1 MFKLFHKM
9 QAEKVFF
16 SLLILSTLLPTFG
29 AIDNNSIRWLF
40 ISLISA
46 SYILRLL
53 INKEKVHYNSI
64 LNTILFIVTLYI
76 GFSVLNADNINEG
89 IISSYKILITIS
101 VFFLSIIAFKKIES
115 PVLFLAQLLSFFLL
129 LESLYLIIDY
139 NISRS
144 FIKGIAQNPNIS
156 SSSILF
162 KLIFFLYLKNNF
174 DYSKFKFLI
183 WIIEII
189 AIISIIILQS
199 RLGLLSIIF
208 IYFSIFMTQRLIR
221 KKTIFSFLIIL
232 TSFIYFS
239 NTTNSNILSY
249 NFSEDESSIQRIEFY
264 NTAIDLIKQKPLF
277 GFGLGSWKY
286 ESLSYSSLKNEKILV
301 PYYTHNDFLQTFVEM
316 GILGFIIY
324 LSFFIK
330 IGFEIFK
337 KFKLDSFYFYS
348 GIILVVF
355 FGNTM
360 LNFPVHRSQEIIP
373 FMIFSALILS
383 ISNIKLVWNKK
394 NPLFIYFLLILLIP
408 SSAIAY
414 QEHKSLIIQGQLL
427 SDYEKGYYSIKRNT
441 LDKINFKLPNLSA
454 NTVPISSYL
463 SRYYFELG
471 DKGKAQELLEY
482 SVLANKNDLLTKE
495 LMLRNYIFLN
505 RDEEAFKIAKELIFL
520 YPNNETYGNFY
531 FLYTSKLKK
540 YDELYMNPI
549 IYFSN
554 NLKIHLSFY
563 STLREDEKF
572 NNNSVS
578 RLVRYS
584 ESIFPNKKF

>member
-1 MFKLFHKM
+1 MFKLFYKIP
-9 QAEKVFF
+9 AEKIFF
-16 SLLILSTLLPTFG
+16 SLLILSTLLPTFR

-40 ISLISA
+40 ISFISA
-46 SYILRLL
+46 LYILRLL
-53 INKEKVHYNSI
+53 LNKEKVHYNSI
-64 LNTILFIVTLYI
+64 LNTILFIVILYI
-76 GFSVLNADNINEG
+76 GFSILNADNINEG
-89 IISSYKILITIS
+89 IISAYKILITIS

-115 PVLFLAQLLSFFLL
+115 PVLFLAQLLSFYLL

-144 FIKGIAQNPNIS
+144 LIKGIAQNPNIS
-156 SSSILF
+156 SSSIVF

-174 DYSKFKFLI
+174 KNLKFKFLI

-199 RLGLLSIIF
+199 RLGLLSLIF
-208 IYFSIFMTQRLIR
+208 IYFSIFVFQRTIR
-221 KKTIFSFLIIL
+221 KKIILSFLIIL

-239 NTTNSNILSY
+239 NTSNSNILSY

-277 GFGLGSWKY
+277 GFGHGSWKY
-286 ESLSYSSLKNEKILV
+286 ESLSYSSLKNERILV
-301 PYYTHNDFLQTFVEM
+301 SYYTHNDFLQIFVEM

-330 IGFEIFK
+330 IGIEIFK

-348 GIILVVF
+348 GIVLVVF

-360 LNFPVHRSQEIIP
+360 LNFPIHRSQEIIP

-383 ISNIKLVWNKK
+383 ISNIKLLRNKK

-454 NTVPISSYL
+454 NTAPISSYL

-471 DKGKAQELLEY
+471 DKDKAQELLEY

-531 FLYTSKLKK
+531 FLYISKLKK

-554 NLKIHLSFY
+554 NLKIHLSFH
-563 STLREDEKF
+563 STLREEETF
-572 NNNSVS
+572 NNNNVS
-578 RLVRYS
+578 KLARYS

>member
-1 MFKLFHKM
+1 MFKLFYKM
-9 QAEKVFF
+9 QAEKIFF
-16 SLLILSTLLPTFG
+16 SLIILSTLLPTFG

-46 SYILRLL
+46 SYIIRLL
-53 INKEKVHYNSI
+53 LNKEKVHFNSI

-76 GFSVLNADNINEG
+76 GFSILNADNINEG
-89 IISSYKILITIS
+89 IISAYKILIIIS

-221 KKTIFSFLIIL
+221 KKIIFSFLIIL

-286 ESLSYSSLKNEKILV
+286 ESLSYSSLKNETILV

-348 GIILVVF
+348 GIVLVVF

-373 FMIFSALILS
+373 FMIFSALIFS
-383 ISNIKLVWNKK
+383 ISNIKLVRNKK
-394 NPLFIYFLLILLIP
+394 NPLFIYFLMILLIP

-441 LDKINFKLPNLSA
+441 LDNINFKLPNLSA
-454 NTVPISSYL
+454 NTAPISSYL

-531 FLYTSKLKK
+531 FLYISKLKK

-563 STLREDEKF
+563 STLREEETF

>member
-1 MFKLFHKM
+1 MFKLFYKI
-9 QAEKVFF
+9 QAEKIFF
-16 SLLILSTLLPTFG
+16 SMLILSTLLPTFG

-40 ISLISA
+40 ISLVSS

-53 INKEKVHYNSI
+53 LNKEKVHYNSI
-64 LNTILFIVTLYI
+64 INTILFIVILYI
-76 GFSVLNADNINEG
+76 GFSILNADNINEG
-89 IISSYKILITIS
+89 IISAYKILITIS

-129 LESLYLIIDY
+129 IESLYLIIDY

-183 WIIEII
+183 WIIEIT

-199 RLGLLSIIF
+199 RLGLFSLIF

-221 KKTIFSFLIIL
+221 KKIIFSFLIIL

-286 ESLSYSSLKNEKILV
+286 ESLSYSSLKNETILV

-324 LSFFIK
+324 LSFFFK

-394 NPLFIYFLLILLIP
+394 NPFFIYFLLILLIP

-454 NTVPISSYL
+454 NTAPISSYL

-471 DKGKAQELLEY
+471 DKDKAQELLEY

-505 RDEEAFKIAKELIFL
+505 RDEEAFEIAKELIFL

-531 FLYTSKLKK
+531 FLYISKLKK

-563 STLREDEKF
+563 STLREEEKF
-572 NNNSVS
+572 NKNSFNK
-578 RLVRYS
+578 LVRYS
-584 ESIFPNKKF
+584 ESVFPNKKF

>member
-1 MFKLFHKM
+1 MFKLFYKM
-9 QAEKVFF
+9 QAEKIFF
-16 SLLILSTLLPTFG
+16 SLVIISTLLPTFG

-46 SYILRLL
+46 SYIIRLL
-53 INKEKVHYNSI
+53 LNKEKVHYNSM

-76 GFSVLNADNINEG
+76 GFSILNADNINEG
-89 IISSYKILITIS
+89 IISAYKILITIS

-129 LESLYLIIDY
+129 IESLYLIIDY

-183 WIIEII
+183 WIIEIT

-199 RLGLLSIIF
+199 RLGLFSLIF
-208 IYFSIFMTQRLIR
+208 IYFSIFMTQRLVR
-221 KKTIFSFLIIL
+221 KKIIFSFLIIL

-286 ESLSYSSLKNEKILV
+286 ESLSYNSLKNETILV

-324 LSFFIK
+324 LSFFFK

-394 NPLFIYFLLILLIP
+394 NPFFIYFLLILLIP

-454 NTVPISSYL
+454 NTAPISSYL

-471 DKGKAQELLEY
+471 DKDKAQELLEY

-505 RDEEAFKIAKELIFL
+505 RDEEAFEIAKELIFL

-531 FLYTSKLKK
+531 FLYISKLKK

-563 STLREDEKF
+563 STLREEEKF
-572 NNNSVS
+572 NKNSFNK
-578 RLVRYS
+578 LVRYS
-584 ESIFPNKKF
+584 ESVFPNKKF

>member
-1 MFKLFHKM
+1 MFKLFYKI
-9 QAEKVFF
+9 QAEKIFF
-16 SLLILSTLLPTFG
+16 SLVILSTLLPTFG

-76 GFSVLNADNINEG
+76 GFSILNADNINEG
-89 IISSYKILITIS
+89 IISAYKILITIS

-129 LESLYLIIDY
+129 LESLYVIIDY
-139 NISRS
+139 NFSRS

-208 IYFSIFMTQRLIR
+208 IYFSIFLTQRLIR

-348 GIILVVF
+348 GIVLVVF

-383 ISNIKLVWNKK
+383 NSNIKLLWNKK
-394 NPLFIYFLLILLIP
+394 KPLFIYFLLILLIP

-454 NTVPISSYL
+454 NTAPISSYL

-505 RDEEAFKIAKELIFL
+505 RDEEAFEIAKELIFL
-520 YPNNETYGNFY
+520 YPDNETYGNFY
-531 FLYTSKLKK
+531 FLYISKLKK

-563 STLREDEKF
+563 STLREEETF
-572 NNNSVS
+572 NKNSFNK
-578 RLVRYS
+578 LLKYS

>member
-1 MFKLFHKM
+1 MFKLFYKM

-40 ISLISA
+40 ISLVSS

-53 INKEKVHYNSI
+53 LNKEKVHYNSI

-76 GFSVLNADNINEG
+76 GFSILNADNINEG
-89 IISSYKILITIS
+89 IISAYKILITIS

-129 LESLYLIIDY
+129 IESLYLIIDY

-183 WIIEII
+183 WIIEIT

-199 RLGLLSIIF
+199 RLGLFSLIF

-221 KKTIFSFLIIL
+221 KKIIFSFLIIL

-286 ESLSYSSLKNEKILV
+286 ESLSYSSLKNETILV

-348 GIILVVF
+348 GIVLVVF

-394 NPLFIYFLLILLIP
+394 NPFFIYFLLILLIP

-454 NTVPISSYL
+454 NTAPISSYL

-471 DKGKAQELLEY
+471 DKDKAQELLEY

-505 RDEEAFKIAKELIFL
+505 RDEEAFEIAKELIFL

-531 FLYTSKLKK
+531 FLYISKLKK
-540 YDELYMNPI
+540 YDELYINPI

-563 STLREDEKF
+563 STLREEEKF
-572 NNNSVS
+572 NKNSFNK
-578 RLVRYS
+578 LVRYS
-584 ESIFPNKKF
+584 ESVFPNKKF

>member
-1 MFKLFHKM
+1 MFKLFYKM
-9 QAEKVFF
+9 QSEKVFF

-76 GFSVLNADNINEG
+76 GFSILNADNINEG
-89 IISSYKILITIS
+89 IISAYKILITIS

-286 ESLSYSSLKNEKILV
+286 ESLSYSTLKNETILV

-348 GIILVVF
+348 GIALVVF

-373 FMIFSALILS
+373 FIIFSALILS
-383 ISNIKLVWNKK
+383 NSNIKLLWNKK
-394 NPLFIYFLLILLIP
+394 KPLFIYFLLILLIP

-454 NTVPISSYL
+454 NTAPISSYL

-531 FLYTSKLKK
+531 FLYISKLKK

-554 NLKIHLSFY
+554 NLKYIYHFIQL
-563 STLREDEKF
+563 
-572 NNNSVS
+572 
-578 RLVRYS
+578 
-584 ESIFPNKKF
+584 

>member
-1 MFKLFHKM
+1 MFKLFYKI
-9 QAEKVFF
+9 QAEKIFF
-16 SLLILSTLLPTFG
+16 SLVILSTLLPTFG

-76 GFSVLNADNINEG
+76 GFSILNADNINEG
-89 IISSYKILITIS
+89 IISAYKILITIN

-162 KLIFFLYLKNNF
+162 KLIFFLYLKNNC

-183 WIIEII
+183 WIIEIT

-199 RLGLLSIIF
+199 RLGLLSVIF

-286 ESLSYSSLKNEKILV
+286 ESLSYSSLKNETILV

-348 GIILVVF
+348 GIALVVF

-454 NTVPISSYL
+454 NTAPISSYL

-471 DKGKAQELLEY
+471 DKDKAQELLEY
-482 SVLANKNDLLTKE
+482 SILANKNDLLTKE

-505 RDEEAFKIAKELIFL
+505 RDEEAFEIAKELIFL
-520 YPNNETYGNFY
+520 YPNNETFGNFY
-531 FLYTSKLKK
+531 FLYISKLKK

-563 STLREDEKF
+563 STLREEGAF
-572 NNNSVS
+572 NKNSFNK
-578 RLVRYS
+578 LVRYS

>member
-1 MFKLFHKM
+1 MFKLFYKM
-9 QAEKVFF
+9 QAEKIFF
-16 SLLILSTLLPTFG
+16 SLVIISTLLPTFG

-373 FMIFSALILS
+373 FIIFSALILS
-383 ISNIKLVWNKK
+383 NSNIKLLWNKK
-394 NPLFIYFLLILLIP
+394 KPLFIYFLLILLIP

-427 SDYEKGYYSIKRNT
+427 SDYEKGYYSIKRST

-454 NTVPISSYL
+454 NTAPISSYL

-531 FLYTSKLKK
+531 FLYISKLKK

-563 STLREDEKF
+563 STLREEETF

-578 RLVRYS
+578 SLVRYS

>member
-1 MFKLFHKM
+1 MFKLFYKM
-9 QAEKVFF
+9 QVEKIFF
-16 SLLILSTLLPTFG
+16 SLIILSTLLPTFG

-76 GFSVLNADNINEG
+76 GFSILNADNINEG
-89 IISSYKILITIS
+89 IISAYKILITIS

-199 RLGLLSIIF
+199 RLGLFSLIF

-348 GIILVVF
+348 GIVLVVF

-373 FMIFSALILS
+373 FIIFSALILS
-383 ISNIKLVWNKK
+383 NSNIKLLWNKK
-394 NPLFIYFLLILLIP
+394 KPLFIYFLLILLIP

-454 NTVPISSYL
+454 NTAPISSYL

-471 DKGKAQELLEY
+471 DKDKAQELLEY

-505 RDEEAFKIAKELIFL
+505 RDEEAFEIAKELIFL

-531 FLYTSKLKK
+531 FLYISKLKK

-563 STLREDEKF
+563 STLREEETF

>member
-1 MFKLFHKM
+1 MFKLFYKI
-9 QAEKVFF
+9 QAERIFF
-16 SLLILSTLLPTFG
+16 SLIILSTLLPTFG

-53 INKEKVHYNSI
+53 LNKEKVHYNSI
-64 LNTILFIVTLYI
+64 LNTILFIVILYI
-76 GFSVLNADNINEG
+76 GFSILNADNINEG
-89 IISSYKILITIS
+89 IISAYKILITIS

-115 PVLFLAQLLSFFLL
+115 PLLFLAQLLSFFLL

-156 SSSILF
+156 SSSIVF

-174 DYSKFKFLI
+174 KNLKFKFLI
-183 WIIEII
+183 WLIEIV

-199 RLGLLSIIF
+199 RLGLLSLIF
-208 IYFSIFMTQRLIR
+208 IYFSIFVFQRTIR
-221 KKTIFSFLIIL
+221 KKIILSFLIIL

-249 NFSEDESSIQRIEFY
+249 NFSEDESSIQRVQFY

-277 GFGLGSWKY
+277 GFGHGSWKY
-286 ESLSYSSLKNEKILV
+286 ESLLNSSLKNERILV
-301 PYYTHNDFLQTFVEM
+301 PYYTHNDFLQIFVEM
-316 GILGFIIY
+316 GILGFLIY

-348 GIILVVF
+348 GIVLVVF

-360 LNFPVHRSQEIIP
+360 LNFPIHRSQEIIP

-383 ISNIKLVWNKK
+383 ISNIKLLCNKK

-454 NTVPISSYL
+454 NTAPVSSYL

-471 DKGKAQELLEY
+471 DKDKAQELLEY

-531 FLYTSKLKK
+531 FLYISKLNK

-554 NLKIHLSFY
+554 NLKIHLSFH
-563 STLREDEKF
+563 STLREEETF
-572 NNNSVS
+572 NNNNVS
-578 RLVRYS
+578 KLVRYS

>member
-1 MFKLFHKM
+1 MFKLFYKM
-9 QAEKVFF
+9 QAEKIFF
-16 SLLILSTLLPTFG
+16 SLVIISTLLPTFG

-46 SYILRLL
+46 SYIIRLL
-53 INKEKVHYNSI
+53 LNKEKVHYNSM

-76 GFSVLNADNINEG
+76 GFSILNADNINEG
-89 IISSYKILITIS
+89 IISAYKILITIS

-129 LESLYLIIDY
+129 IESLYLIIDY

-183 WIIEII
+183 WIIEIT

-199 RLGLLSIIF
+199 RLGLFSLIF

-221 KKTIFSFLIIL
+221 KKIIFSFLIIL

-286 ESLSYSSLKNEKILV
+286 ESLSYSSLKNETILV

-324 LSFFIK
+324 LSFFFK

-394 NPLFIYFLLILLIP
+394 NPFFIYFLLILLIP

-454 NTVPISSYL
+454 NTAPISSYL

-471 DKGKAQELLEY
+471 DKDKAQELLEY

-505 RDEEAFKIAKELIFL
+505 RDEEAFEIAKELIFL

-531 FLYTSKLKK
+531 FLYISKLKK

-563 STLREDEKF
+563 STLREEEKF
-572 NNNSVS
+572 NKNSFNK
-578 RLVRYS
+578 LVRYS
-584 ESIFPNKKF
+584 ESVFPNKKF

>member
-1 MFKLFHKM
+1 MFKLFYKM

-46 SYILRLL
+46 SYILRIL
-53 INKEKVHYNSI
+53 INKEKVNYNSI

-76 GFSVLNADNINEG
+76 GFSILNADNINEG
-89 IISSYKILITIS
+89 IISGYKILITIS

-208 IYFSIFMTQRLIR
+208 IYFSIFMTQSLIR

-286 ESLSYSSLKNEKILV
+286 ESLSYSSLKNETILV

-454 NTVPISSYL
+454 NTAPISSYL

-505 RDEEAFKIAKELIFL
+505 REEEAFEIAKELIFL

-531 FLYTSKLKK
+531 FLYISKLKK

-563 STLREDEKF
+563 STLREEETF

>member
-1 MFKLFHKM
+1 MFKLFYKI
-9 QAEKVFF
+9 QAEKIFF
-16 SLLILSTLLPTFG
+16 SLVILSTLLPTFG

-76 GFSVLNADNINEG
+76 GFSILNADNINEG
-89 IISSYKILITIS
+89 IISAYKILITIS

-115 PVLFLAQLLSFFLL
+115 PLLFLTQLLSFFLL

-286 ESLSYSSLKNEKILV
+286 ESLSYSSLKNEKTLV

-373 FMIFSALILS
+373 FIIFSALILS
-383 ISNIKLVWNKK
+383 NSNIKLLWNKK
-394 NPLFIYFLLILLIP
+394 KPLFIYFLLILLIP

-454 NTVPISSYL
+454 NTAPISSYL

-531 FLYTSKLKK
+531 FLYISKLKK

-563 STLREDEKF
+563 STLREEETF

>member
-1 MFKLFHKM
+1 MFKLFYKM

-373 FMIFSALILS
+373 FIIFSALILS
-383 ISNIKLVWNKK
+383 NSNIKLLWNKK
-394 NPLFIYFLLILLIP
+394 KPLFIYFLLILLIP

-454 NTVPISSYL
+454 NTAPISSYL

-531 FLYTSKLKK
+531 FLYISKLKK

-563 STLREDEKF
+563 STLREEETF

>member
-1 MFKLFHKM
+1 MFKLFYKM

-348 GIILVVF
+348 GIVLVVF

-373 FMIFSALILS
+373 FIIFSALILS
-383 ISNIKLVWNKK
+383 NSNIKLLWNKK
-394 NPLFIYFLLILLIP
+394 KPLFIYFLLILLIP

-454 NTVPISSYL
+454 NTAPISSYL

-531 FLYTSKLKK
+531 FLYISKLKK

-563 STLREDEKF
+563 STLREEETF

>member
-1 MFKLFHKM
+1 MFKLFYKI
-9 QAEKVFF
+9 QAERIFF
-16 SLLILSTLLPTFG
+16 SLIILSTLLPTFG

-53 INKEKVHYNSI
+53 LNKEKVHYNSI
-64 LNTILFIVTLYI
+64 LNTILFIVILYI
-76 GFSVLNADNINEG
+76 GFSILNADNINEG
-89 IISSYKILITIS
+89 IISAYKILITIS

-156 SSSILF
+156 SSSIVF

-174 DYSKFKFLI
+174 KNLKFKFLI
-183 WIIEII
+183 WLIEIV

-199 RLGLLSIIF
+199 RLGLLSLIF
-208 IYFSIFMTQRLIR
+208 IYFSIFVFQRTIR
-221 KKTIFSFLIIL
+221 KKIILSFLIIL

-249 NFSEDESSIQRIEFY
+249 NFSEDESSIQRVQFY

-277 GFGLGSWKY
+277 GFGHGSWKY
-286 ESLSYSSLKNEKILV
+286 ESLLNSSLKNERILV
-301 PYYTHNDFLQTFVEM
+301 PYYTHNDFLQIFVEM
-316 GILGFIIY
+316 GILGFLIY

-348 GIILVVF
+348 GIVLVVF

-360 LNFPVHRSQEIIP
+360 LNFPIHRSQEIIP

-383 ISNIKLVWNKK
+383 ISNIKLLCNKK

-454 NTVPISSYL
+454 NTAPVSSYL

-471 DKGKAQELLEY
+471 DKDKAQELLEY

-531 FLYTSKLKK
+531 FLYISKLNK

-554 NLKIHLSFY
+554 NLKIHLSFH
-563 STLREDEKF
+563 STLREEETF
-572 NNNSVS
+572 NNNNVS
-578 RLVRYS
+578 KLVRYS

>member
-1 MFKLFHKM
+1 MFKLFYKM
-9 QAEKVFF
+9 QAEKIFF
-16 SLLILSTLLPTFG
+16 SLVILSTLLPTFG

-46 SYILRLL
+46 SYIIRLL
-53 INKEKVHYNSI
+53 LNKEKVHCNSI

-76 GFSVLNADNINEG
+76 GFSILNADNINEG
-89 IISSYKILITIS
+89 IISAYKILITIS

-162 KLIFFLYLKNNF
+162 KLIFFLYLKNNCN
-174 DYSKFKFLI
+174 YSKFKFLI

-286 ESLSYSSLKNEKILV
+286 ESLSYSSLKNETILV

-348 GIILVVF
+348 GIVLVVF

-427 SDYEKGYYSIKRNT
+427 SDYEKGNYSIKRNT

-454 NTVPISSYL
+454 NTAPISSYL

-531 FLYTSKLKK
+531 FLYISKLNK
-540 YDELYMNPI
+540 YDELYINPI

-563 STLREDEKF
+563 STLREEETF

>member
-1 MFKLFHKM
+1 MFKLFYKM
-9 QAEKVFF
+9 QAEKIFF
-16 SLLILSTLLPTFG
+16 SLVILSTLLPTFG

-46 SYILRLL
+46 SYIIRLL
-53 INKEKVHYNSI
+53 LNKEKVHYNSI

-76 GFSVLNADNINEG
+76 GFSILNADNINEG
-89 IISSYKILITIS
+89 IISAYKILITIS

-162 KLIFFLYLKNNF
+162 KLIFFLYLKNNC

-286 ESLSYSSLKNEKILV
+286 ESLSYSSLKNETILV

-348 GIILVVF
+348 GIVLVVF

-373 FMIFSALILS
+373 FIIFSGLILS
-383 ISNIKLVWNKK
+383 ISNIKLLRNKK

-454 NTVPISSYL
+454 NTAPISSYL

-471 DKGKAQELLEY
+471 DKDKAQELLEY

-531 FLYTSKLKK
+531 FLYISKLNK

-563 STLREDEKF
+563 STLREEKTL
-572 NNNSVS
+572 NNNNINKLLKHSQ
-578 RLVRYS
+578 
-584 ESIFPNKKF
+584 SIFPNKKF

>member
-1 MFKLFHKM
+1 MFKLFYKI
-9 QAEKVFF
+9 QAERIFF

-53 INKEKVHYNSI
+53 LNKEKVHYNSI
-64 LNTILFIVTLYI
+64 LNTILFIVILYI
-76 GFSVLNADNINEG
+76 GFSILNADNINEG
-89 IISSYKILITIS
+89 IISAYKILITIS

-115 PVLFLAQLLSFFLL
+115 PVLFLAQLFSFFLL

-156 SSSILF
+156 SSSIVF

-174 DYSKFKFLI
+174 KNLKFKFLI
-183 WIIEII
+183 WLIEIV

-199 RLGLLSIIF
+199 RLGLLSLIF
-208 IYFSIFMTQRLIR
+208 IYFSIFIFQRTIR
-221 KKTIFSFLIIL
+221 KKIILSFLIIL

-249 NFSEDESSIQRIEFY
+249 DFSEDESSIQRIEFY

-277 GFGLGSWKY
+277 GFGHGSWKY
-286 ESLSYSSLKNEKILV
+286 ESLSNSSLKNERILV
-301 PYYTHNDFLQTFVEM
+301 PYYTHNDFLQIFVEM
-316 GILGFIIY
+316 GILGFLIY

-348 GIILVVF
+348 GILLVVF

-360 LNFPVHRSQEIIP
+360 LNFPIHRSQEIIP

-383 ISNIKLVWNKK
+383 ISNIKLLWNKK
-394 NPLFIYFLLILLIP
+394 NPLLIYFLLILLIP

-454 NTVPISSYL
+454 NTAPVSSYL

-471 DKGKAQELLEY
+471 DKDKAQELLEY

-531 FLYTSKLKK
+531 FLYISKLNK

-554 NLKIHLSFY
+554 NLKIHLSFH
-563 STLREDEKF
+563 STLREEETF
-572 NNNSVS
+572 NNNNVS
-578 RLVRYS
+578 KLVRYS

>member
-1 MFKLFHKM
+1 M
-9 QAEKVFF
+9 
-16 SLLILSTLLPTFG
+16 LILSTLLPTFG

-40 ISLISA
+40 ISLVSS

-53 INKEKVHYNSI
+53 LNKEKVHYNSI
-64 LNTILFIVTLYI
+64 INTILFIVILYI
-76 GFSVLNADNINEG
+76 GFSILNADNINEG
-89 IISSYKILITIS
+89 IISAYKILITIS
-101 VFFLSIIAFKKIES
+101 VFFLSIIAFKKIEN

-162 KLIFFLYLKNNF
+162 KLIFFLYLKNNYN
-174 DYSKFKFLI
+174 YSKFKFLI

-199 RLGLLSIIF
+199 RLGLLSLIF
-208 IYFSIFMTQRLIR
+208 IYFSIFMTQKLIR

-264 NTAIDLIKQKPLF
+264 NNAIDLIKQKPLF

-286 ESLSYSSLKNEKILV
+286 ESLSYSSLKNERILV
-301 PYYTHNDFLQTFVEM
+301 PYYTHNDFLQIFVEM

-324 LSFFIK
+324 LSYFIK

-337 KFKLDSFYFYS
+337 KFKLDSFYFYF
-348 GIILVVF
+348 GIVLVVF

-383 ISNIKLVWNKK
+383 ISNIKLLWNKK

-454 NTVPISSYL
+454 NTAPISSYL

-471 DKGKAQELLEY
+471 DKDKAQELLEY

-505 RDEEAFKIAKELIFL
+505 RDEEAFKIAEELIFL

-531 FLYTSKLKK
+531 FLYISKLKK

-549 IYFSN
+549 IYLSN

-563 STLREDEKF
+563 STLREEETL
-572 NNNSVS
+572 NNNDINK
-578 RLVRYS
+578 LVKHS
-584 ESIFPNKKF
+584 QSIFPNKKF

>member
-1 MFKLFHKM
+1 MFKLFYKM

-76 GFSVLNADNINEG
+76 GFSILNADNINEG

-286 ESLSYSSLKNEKILV
+286 ESLSYSSLKNETILV

-348 GIILVVF
+348 GIVLVVF

-373 FMIFSALILS
+373 FIIFSALILS
-383 ISNIKLVWNKK
+383 NSNIKLLWNKK
-394 NPLFIYFLLILLIP
+394 KPLFIYFLLILLIP

-454 NTVPISSYL
+454 NTAPISSYL

-505 RDEEAFKIAKELIFL
+505 RDEEAFEIAKELIFL

-531 FLYTSKLKK
+531 FLYISKLKK
-540 YDELYMNPI
+540 YDELYINPI

-563 STLREDEKF
+563 STLIEEETF
-572 NNNSVS
+572 NKNSFNK
-578 RLVRYS
+578 LVRYS

>member
-1 MFKLFHKM
+1 MFKLFYKM

-76 GFSVLNADNINEG
+76 GFSILNADNMNEG
-89 IISSYKILITIS
+89 IISAYKILITIS

-348 GIILVVF
+348 GIVLVVF

-373 FMIFSALILS
+373 FIIFSALILS
-383 ISNIKLVWNKK
+383 ISNIKLLWNKK
-394 NPLFIYFLLILLIP
+394 KPLFIYFLLILLIP

-454 NTVPISSYL
+454 NTAPISSYL

-471 DKGKAQELLEY
+471 DKGKSQELLEY

-531 FLYTSKLKK
+531 FLYISKLKK

-563 STLREDEKF
+563 STLREEETF

>member
-1 MFKLFHKM
+1 MFKLFYKM

-64 LNTILFIVTLYI
+64 LNTILFIVTLYV

-348 GIILVVF
+348 GIVLLVF

-373 FMIFSALILS
+373 FIIFSALILS
-383 ISNIKLVWNKK
+383 NSNIKLLWNKK
-394 NPLFIYFLLILLIP
+394 KPLFIYFLLILLIP

-454 NTVPISSYL
+454 NTAPISSYL

-531 FLYTSKLKK
+531 FLYISKLKK

-563 STLREDEKF
+563 STLREEETF

>member
-1 MFKLFHKM
+1 MFKLFYKM
-9 QAEKVFF
+9 QAEKIFF
-16 SLLILSTLLPTFG
+16 SLVILSTLLPTFG

-40 ISLISA
+40 ISLVSS

-53 INKEKVHYNSI
+53 LNKEKVHYNSI

-76 GFSVLNADNINEG
+76 GFSILNADNINEG
-89 IISSYKILITIS
+89 IISAYKILITIS

-129 LESLYLIIDY
+129 IESLYLIIDY

-156 SSSILF
+156 SSSILL
-162 KLIFFLYLKNNF
+162 KLIFFLYLKNNCN
-174 DYSKFKFLI
+174 YSKFKFLI

-199 RLGLLSIIF
+199 RLGLLSLIF
-208 IYFSIFMTQRLIR
+208 IYFSIFMTQRFIR

-232 TSFIYFS
+232 TSFIYYS
-239 NTTNSNILSY
+239 NTTSSNILSY

-286 ESLSYSSLKNEKILV
+286 ESLSYSSLKNERILV

-348 GIILVVF
+348 GIVLVVF

-373 FMIFSALILS
+373 FIIFSGLILS
-383 ISNIKLVWNKK
+383 ISNIKLLRNKK

-454 NTVPISSYL
+454 NTAPISSYL

-471 DKGKAQELLEY
+471 DKDKAQELLEY

-531 FLYTSKLKK
+531 FLYISKLNK

-563 STLREDEKF
+563 STLREEEKF
-572 NNNSVS
+572 NKNSVS

>member
-1 MFKLFHKM
+1 MFKLFYKM

-46 SYILRLL
+46 SYIIRLL
-53 INKEKVHYNSI
+53 LNKEKVHYNSM
-64 LNTILFIVTLYI
+64 LNTILFIVTIYI
-76 GFSVLNADNINEG
+76 GFSILNADNINEG
-89 IISSYKILITIS
+89 IISAYKILITIS

-129 LESLYLIIDY
+129 IESLYLIIDY

-221 KKTIFSFLIIL
+221 KKIIFSFLIIL

-286 ESLSYSSLKNEKILV
+286 ESLSYSSLKNETILV

-324 LSFFIK
+324 LSFFFK

-394 NPLFIYFLLILLIP
+394 NPFFIYFLLILLIP

-454 NTVPISSYL
+454 NTAPISSYL

-471 DKGKAQELLEY
+471 DKDKAQELLEY

-505 RDEEAFKIAKELIFL
+505 RDEEAFEIAKELIFL

-531 FLYTSKLKK
+531 FLYISKLKK

-563 STLREDEKF
+563 STLREEETF

>member
-1 MFKLFHKM
+1 MFKLFYKI
-9 QAEKVFF
+9 QAEKIFF
-16 SLLILSTLLPTFG
+16 SMLILSTLLPTFG

-40 ISLISA
+40 ISLVSS

-53 INKEKVHYNSI
+53 LNKEKVHYNSI
-64 LNTILFIVTLYI
+64 INTILFIVILYI
-76 GFSVLNADNINEG
+76 GFSILNADNINEG
-89 IISSYKILITIS
+89 IISAYKILITIS
-101 VFFLSIIAFKKIES
+101 VFFLSIIAFKKIEN

-162 KLIFFLYLKNNF
+162 KLIFFLYLKNNYN
-174 DYSKFKFLI
+174 YSKFKFLI

-286 ESLSYSSLKNEKILV
+286 ESLSYSSLKNERILV
-301 PYYTHNDFLQTFVEM
+301 PYYTHNDFLQIFVEM

-324 LSFFIK
+324 LSYFIK

-337 KFKLDSFYFYS
+337 KFKLDSFYFYF
-348 GIILVVF
+348 GIVLVVF

-394 NPLFIYFLLILLIP
+394 NPFFIYFLLILLIP

-454 NTVPISSYL
+454 NTAPISSYL

-471 DKGKAQELLEY
+471 DKDKAQELLEY

-505 RDEEAFKIAKELIFL
+505 RDEEAFKIAEELIFL

-531 FLYTSKLKK
+531 FLYISKLKK

-563 STLREDEKF
+563 STLREEEKF
-572 NNNSVS
+572 NKNSFNK
-578 RLVRYS
+578 LVRYS
-584 ESIFPNKKF
+584 ESVFPNKKF

>member
-1 MFKLFHKM
+1 MFKLFYKM

-76 GFSVLNADNINEG
+76 GFSILNADNINEG
-89 IISSYKILITIS
+89 IISAYKILITIS

-373 FMIFSALILS
+373 FIIFSALILS
-383 ISNIKLVWNKK
+383 NSNIKLLWNKK
-394 NPLFIYFLLILLIP
+394 KPLFIYFLLILLIP

-454 NTVPISSYL
+454 NTAPISSYL

-531 FLYTSKLKK
+531 FLYISKLKK

-563 STLREDEKF
+563 STLREEETF

>member
-1 MFKLFHKM
+1 MFKLFYKM
-9 QAEKVFF
+9 QAEKIFF
-16 SLLILSTLLPTFG
+16 SLVIISTLLPTFG

-46 SYILRLL
+46 SYIIRLL
-53 INKEKVHYNSI
+53 LNKEKVHYNSM

-76 GFSVLNADNINEG
+76 GFSILNADNINEG
-89 IISSYKILITIS
+89 IISAYKILITIS

-129 LESLYLIIDY
+129 IESLYLIIDY

-183 WIIEII
+183 WIIEIT

-199 RLGLLSIIF
+199 RLGLFSLIF

-221 KKTIFSFLIIL
+221 KKIIFSFLIIL

-286 ESLSYSSLKNEKILV
+286 ESLSYNSLKNETILV

-324 LSFFIK
+324 LSFFFK

-373 FMIFSALILS
+373 FIIFSGLILS
-383 ISNIKLVWNKK
+383 ISNIKLLRNKK

-454 NTVPISSYL
+454 NTAPISSYL

-471 DKGKAQELLEY
+471 DKDKAQELLEY

-505 RDEEAFKIAKELIFL
+505 RDEEAFEIAKELIFL

-531 FLYTSKLKK
+531 FLYISKLKK
-540 YDELYMNPI
+540 YDELYINPI

-563 STLREDEKF
+563 STLREEEKF
-572 NNNSVS
+572 NKNSFNK
-578 RLVRYS
+578 LVRYS
-584 ESIFPNKKF
+584 ESVFPNKKF

>member
-1 MFKLFHKM
+1 MFKLFYKM

-53 INKEKVHYNSI
+53 FNKEKVHYNSM

-76 GFSVLNADNINEG
+76 GFSILNADNINEG
-89 IISSYKILITIS
+89 IISAYKILITIS

-162 KLIFFLYLKNNF
+162 KLIFFLYLKNNC

-286 ESLSYSSLKNEKILV
+286 ESLSYSSLKNETILV

-348 GIILVVF
+348 GIVLVVF

-427 SDYEKGYYSIKRNT
+427 SDYEKGNYSIKRNT

-454 NTVPISSYL
+454 NTAPISSYL

-471 DKGKAQELLEY
+471 DKDKAQELLEY

-505 RDEEAFKIAKELIFL
+505 RDEEAFEIAKELIFL

-531 FLYTSKLKK
+531 FLYISKLKK
-540 YDELYMNPI
+540 YDELYINPI

-563 STLREDEKF
+563 STLREEETF

>member
-1 MFKLFHKM
+1 MFKLFYKI
-9 QAEKVFF
+9 QAEKIFF
-16 SLLILSTLLPTFG
+16 SMLILSTLLPTFG

-40 ISLISA
+40 ISLVSS

-53 INKEKVHYNSI
+53 LNKEKVHYNSI
-64 LNTILFIVTLYI
+64 INTILFIVILYI
-76 GFSVLNADNINEG
+76 GFSILNADNINEG
-89 IISSYKILITIS
+89 IISAYKILITIS
-101 VFFLSIIAFKKIES
+101 VFFLSIIAFKKIEN

-162 KLIFFLYLKNNF
+162 KLIFFLYLKNNYN
-174 DYSKFKFLI
+174 YSKFKFLI

-199 RLGLLSIIF
+199 RLGLLSLIF
-208 IYFSIFMTQRLIR
+208 IYFSIFMTQKLIR

-286 ESLSYSSLKNEKILV
+286 ESLSYSSLKNERILV
-301 PYYTHNDFLQTFVEM
+301 PYYTHNDFLQIFVEM

-324 LSFFIK
+324 LSYFIK

-337 KFKLDSFYFYS
+337 KFKLDSFYFYF
-348 GIILVVF
+348 GIVLVVF

-394 NPLFIYFLLILLIP
+394 NPFFIYFLLILLIP

-454 NTVPISSYL
+454 NTAPISSYL

-471 DKGKAQELLEY
+471 DKDKAQELLEY
-482 SVLANKNDLLTKE
+482 SVQANKNDLLTKE

-505 RDEEAFKIAKELIFL
+505 RDEEAFKIAEELIFL

-531 FLYTSKLKK
+531 FLYISKLKK

-549 IYFSN
+549 IYLSN

-563 STLREDEKF
+563 STLREEETL
-572 NNNSVS
+572 NNNNINKLLKHSQ
-578 RLVRYS
+578 
-584 ESIFPNKKF
+584 SIFPNKKF

>member
-1 MFKLFHKM
+1 MFKLFYKM
-9 QAEKVFF
+9 QAEKIFF
-16 SLLILSTLLPTFG
+16 SLVIISTLLPTFG

-46 SYILRLL
+46 SYIIRLL
-53 INKEKVHYNSI
+53 LNKEKVHYNSM
-64 LNTILFIVTLYI
+64 LNTILFIVTIYI
-76 GFSVLNADNINEG
+76 GFSILNADNINEG
-89 IISSYKILITIS
+89 IISAYKILITIS

-129 LESLYLIIDY
+129 IESLYLIIDY

-183 WIIEII
+183 WIIEIT

-199 RLGLLSIIF
+199 RLGLFSLIF

-221 KKTIFSFLIIL
+221 KKIIFSFLIIL

-286 ESLSYSSLKNEKILV
+286 ESLSYSSLKNETILV

-324 LSFFIK
+324 LSFFFK

-394 NPLFIYFLLILLIP
+394 NPFFIYFLLILLIP

-454 NTVPISSYL
+454 NTAPISSYL

-471 DKGKAQELLEY
+471 DKDKAQELLEY

-505 RDEEAFKIAKELIFL
+505 RDEEAFEIAKELIFL

-531 FLYTSKLKK
+531 FLYISKLKK

-563 STLREDEKF
+563 STLREEEKF
-572 NNNSVS
+572 NKNSFNK
-578 RLVRYS
+578 LVRYS
-584 ESIFPNKKF
+584 ESVFPNKKF

>member
-1 MFKLFHKM
+1 MFKLFYKM
-9 QAEKVFF
+9 QAEKIFF

-76 GFSVLNADNINEG
+76 GFSILNADNINEG
-89 IISSYKILITIS
+89 IISAYKILITIS

-208 IYFSIFMTQRLIR
+208 IYFSIFMTQSLIR

-232 TSFIYFS
+232 ISFIYFS

-286 ESLSYSSLKNEKILV
+286 ESLSYSSLKNETILV

-348 GIILVVF
+348 GIVLVVF

-383 ISNIKLVWNKK
+383 NSNIKLLWNKK
-394 NPLFIYFLLILLIP
+394 KPLFIYFLLILLIP

-454 NTVPISSYL
+454 NTAPISSYL

-505 RDEEAFKIAKELIFL
+505 RDEEAFEIAKELIFL
-520 YPNNETYGNFY
+520 YPDNETYGNFY
-531 FLYTSKLKK
+531 FLYISKLKK

-563 STLREDEKF
+563 STLREEETF

>member
-1 MFKLFHKM
+1 MFKLFYKM

-76 GFSVLNADNINEG
+76 GFSILNADNINEG

-199 RLGLLSIIF
+199 RLGLFSLIF

-373 FMIFSALILS
+373 FIIFSALILS
-383 ISNIKLVWNKK
+383 NSNIKLLWNKK
-394 NPLFIYFLLILLIP
+394 KPLFIYFLLILLIP

-454 NTVPISSYL
+454 NTAPISSYL

-531 FLYTSKLKK
+531 FLYISKLKK
-540 YDELYMNPI
+540 YDELYINPI

-563 STLREDEKF
+563 STLREEETF

>member
-1 MFKLFHKM
+1 MFKLFYKM
-9 QAEKVFF
+9 QAEKIFF
-16 SLLILSTLLPTFG
+16 SLVILSTLLPTFG

-89 IISSYKILITIS
+89 IISAYKILITIS

-115 PVLFLAQLLSFFLL
+115 PVLFLAQLLSFFLI

-162 KLIFFLYLKNNF
+162 KLIFFLYLKNNC

-199 RLGLLSIIF
+199 RLGILSLIF

-232 TSFIYFS
+232 TSFIYYS

-286 ESLSYSSLKNEKILV
+286 ESLSYSSLKNERILV

-383 ISNIKLVWNKK
+383 ISNIKLLRNKK

-427 SDYEKGYYSIKRNT
+427 SDYEKGNYSIKRNT

-454 NTVPISSYL
+454 NTAPISSYL

-471 DKGKAQELLEY
+471 DKDKAQELLEY

-531 FLYTSKLKK
+531 FLYISKLNK

-563 STLREDEKF
+563 STLREEEKF
-572 NNNSVS
+572 NKNSVS

>member
-1 MFKLFHKM
+1 MFKLFYKM
-9 QAEKVFF
+9 QAEKIFF
-16 SLLILSTLLPTFG
+16 SLVILSTLLPTFG

-76 GFSVLNADNINEG
+76 GFSILNADNINEG
-89 IISSYKILITIS
+89 IISAYKILITIS

-373 FMIFSALILS
+373 FMIFSALILG

-454 NTVPISSYL
+454 NTAPISSYL

-531 FLYTSKLKK
+531 FLYISKLKR

-563 STLREDEKF
+563 STLREEETF